1 MPGIPSSCFEVA
13 TSLSVACS
21 EALHSPENL
30 VANYKD
36 PTHRPS
42 VEISMKYTM
51 DFCHLF
57 FALTWMALSSAYASS
72 SPDSACDLSGIDVDG
87 AITKLIAKFPEYQI
101 VGPEKYYP
109 VFAGFEI
116 SGFNVSG
123 FHKLQQYGPA
133 IPYCLNS
140 TRRVQVDLLNAGDV
154 VIATPWRHCSGHQ
167 GTLSLRSRLSRFTV
181 QFHVGLSEE
190 DKQTKLA
197 YQGPTI
203 PVITVSVQ
211 INVDGAGHPVNT
223 AAGILSMIF
232 PEVTMEMWNEQFY
245 YSLSQALHRALN

>member
-1 MPGIPSSCFEVA
+1 MHTKCVF
-13 TSLSVACS
+13 
-21 EALHSPENL
+21 
-30 VANYKD
+30 D
-36 PTHRPS
+36 F
-42 VEISMKYTM
+42 SMKYTI

-133 IPYCLNS
+133 IPYCLNG